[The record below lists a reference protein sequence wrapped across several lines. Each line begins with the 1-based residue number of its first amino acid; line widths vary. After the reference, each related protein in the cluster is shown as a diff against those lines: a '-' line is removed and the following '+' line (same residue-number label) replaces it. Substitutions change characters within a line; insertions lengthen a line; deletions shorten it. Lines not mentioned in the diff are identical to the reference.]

1 MRIIHLKGSE
11 VGVLMVSSEEMSLI
25 KKNIPDKIMKEVSLF
40 PSVPQ
45 TGFKLRVLLNKMD
58 VSMTEIEEILRHDP
72 GLSANILRVANSAFF
87 GLSTKVGSLKQSV
100 TLLGIKR
107 FAQIAV
113 SASMKKTMEKALE
126 GYGMSPGE
134 LWLHSIAASNI
145 AESLAKNRKIDGTY
159 DVFTSALLHDIG
171 KLVLSKFLKKE
182 LQKIK
187 NITENAVPLDVAEHM
202 VLGTDHAEIG
212 ALILSK
218 WSLPF
223 DIVNA
228 VRWHHCPERIENSN
242 IKSDIVYLSNQMCQ
256 SNTNNDI
263 ANGHFSMPSSV
274 VLKRLGIKFDQYKA
288 MAKKANLWMEKL
300 SDELTFD

>member
-11 VGVLMVSSEEMSLI
+11 EGVFMVSSEEMNLT

-45 TGFKLRVLLNKMD
+45 TGFKLRALLHKGD
-58 VSMTEIEEILRHDP
+58 APMTEIEEILRHDP
-72 GLSANILRVANSAFF
+72 GLSANVLRVANSAFF
-87 GLSTKVGSLKQSV
+87 GLSTKVGSLKQAV
-100 TLLGIKR
+100 MLLGIER

-113 SASMKKTMEKALE
+113 SASMEKTMKKAIE
-126 GYGMSPGE
+126 GYSMEPGE

-145 AESLAKNRKIDGTY
+145 AEFLAKNRKIDGTY

-171 KLVLSKFLKKE
+171 KLVLSKFLKEE
-182 LQKIK
+182 LQNIK
-187 NITENAVPLDVAEHM
+187 NITENAVPLDVAEQM

-218 WSLPF
+218 WLLPI

-228 VRWHHCPERIENSN
+228 VRWHHSPELKENSN

-263 ANGHFSMPSSV
+263 ANGHFAMPSSA
-274 VLKRLGIKFDQYKA
+274 VLQRLVIKFGQYKA
-288 MAKKANLWMEKL
+288 MAKKAKLWMEKL
-300 SDELTFD
+300 SGELTFD